1 MEKHDME
8 AREEA
13 CKITPSKKQ
22 LLFKKKKHCVQICIQ
37 LKTEAI
43 RYVQLQ
49 FENMANHLPK

>member
-1 MEKHDME
+1 ME